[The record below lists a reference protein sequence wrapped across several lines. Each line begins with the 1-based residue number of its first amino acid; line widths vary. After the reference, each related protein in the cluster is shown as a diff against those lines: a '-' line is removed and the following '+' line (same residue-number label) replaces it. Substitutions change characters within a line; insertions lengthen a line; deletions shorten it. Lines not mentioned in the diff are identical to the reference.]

1 MALSEQA
8 SPPGANTKKPQLL
21 LRPLPK
27 YDPIGLGLNA
37 QRFGR
42 TRSRGRGAALSAARE
57 SIERS
62 MTLLQMQKSPGK
74 HRGFFKI
81 WCQVSESNQGHED
94 FQSSALPTELTGL
107 RKQFVG
113 NLREA
118 RIKAFE

>member
-1 MALSEQA
+1 MV
-8 SPPGANTKKPQLL
+8 P
-21 LRPLPK
+21 
-27 YDPIGLGLNA
+27 GLGLNA
-37 QRFGR
+37 ERFGR

-62 MTLLQMQKSPGK
+62 MTLLEMQKSPGK

-81 WCQVSESNQGHED
+81 WCPVSESNQGHED